1 MEHRIGVGRAAHRE
15 PVAADAPGGVAEGEV
30 VAGDVPTADLT
41 APARPDA
48 LLAVERGCVVD
59 EDVVVRR
66 RRVATTD
73 DDARYA
79 LYQQA
84 ESYLLND
91 VVAVAP
97 INFYVGDQV
106 YQEKVSGYDQP
117 PLGIIQWED
126 VSVSS

>member
-1 MEHRIGVGRAAHRE
+1 MVDLYSTAAL
-15 PVAADAPGGVAEGEV
+15 GGNNLGSFS
-30 VAGDVPTADLT
+30 DPKFDDLLEQAQST
-41 APARPDA
+41 
-48 LLAVERGCVVD
+48 V
-59 EDVVVRR
+59 
-66 RRVATTD
+66 D

-79 LYQQA
+79 LYRQA